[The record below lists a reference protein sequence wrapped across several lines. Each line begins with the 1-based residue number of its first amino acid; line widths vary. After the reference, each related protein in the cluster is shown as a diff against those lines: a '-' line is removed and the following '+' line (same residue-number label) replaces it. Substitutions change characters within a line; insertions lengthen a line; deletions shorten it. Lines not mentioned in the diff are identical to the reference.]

1 MSNDKYNTY
10 NFRPRIRE
18 DIAEKLRRLSN
29 EYNIESTKI
38 INFLVSVGVECME
51 RSLNKVEGEIKQK
64 IETLIKDYK

>member
-10 NFRPRIRE
+10 NFRPRIKE

-51 RSLNKVEGEIKQK
+51 RSFNKVEDDIKQK
-64 IETLIKDYK
+64 FEMLLKDLK